1 MWDSQVHGKE
11 ARTGPG
17 QSHLERQ
24 PAAIEAGPQ
33 PGSSIPRCP
42 AAEGGTQPGRHQK
55 SWYLLKTCL
64 SLTEISCV
72 GGGYVRPDYLWT
84 VTPRRP
90 TAKLWTPQVRRS
102 VSREKNSWLGTGSN
116 TQRRWTC

>member
-33 PGSSIPRCP
+33 PGSLVPRCP
-42 AAEGGTQPGRHQK
+42 AAKGEPCRVVIEK
-55 SWYLLKTCL
+55 
-64 SLTEISCV
+64 V
-72 GGGYVRPDYLWT
+72 GI
-84 VTPRRP
+84 
-90 TAKLWTPQVRRS
+90 
-102 VSREKNSWLGTGSN
+102 
-116 TQRRWTC
+116 C